1 MVVAKL
7 AMVLGFAAMLGLAG
21 CAASPAPSGGNARP
35 LIAAQTAQP
44 GTFLAL
50 SDVHYDGNSADIWGQ
65 NQETSAILWTRA
77 QAEAKRVIA
86 AEDPGFILYLGDLP
100 AHGQPQALR
109 ETQFKAVLDGLQGL
123 VAGTQ
128 TRLLFLPGNNDSDG
142 EDYCAFT
149 TELPDP
155 GHPGQ
160 TIATTPFS
168 AATSPDVWPVINA
181 QPGDIVDASQL
192 RRGFYSAYPLGKSA
206 ALRLL
211 VLNTVIFNP
220 NYGIFQGA
228 SCVDA
233 ATRQADANAQIE
245 WLYAQL
251 TDAARA
257 KEKVIVAMHV
267 PPGIDG
273 YGGGANWDPARTY
286 SGSAPGL
293 KRYTGRPVQD
303 VYLAL
308 IEAFSKQIV
317 GTLSSHTHLN
327 DLRRLRDCDG
337 NVTELDLSI
346 PAVTTDHGSNP
357 ALKLLRHDARYEWLE
372 ADTRYASEATGKNW
386 VPANRFSF
394 ADNYPCANCDGSE
407 TLAERIAKVPEQ
419 DLLDDMFA
427 YLMVKRS
434 VPSNPRHYK
443 ASMDVRCSG

>member
-1 MVVAKL
+1 
-7 AMVLGFAAMLGLAG
+7 MLGLAG
-21 CAASPAPSGGNARP
+21 CAAGPAPSGGARP
-35 LIAAQTAQP
+35 LIAAQGGQP
-44 GTFLAL
+44 GSFLTL

-77 QAEAKRVIA
+77 QAEAKGIVA
-86 AEDPGFILYLGDLP
+86 ADDPGFILYLGDLP
-100 AHGQPQALR
+100 AHGQSEAAR

-123 VAGTQ
+123 VAGTSK
-128 TRLLFLPGNNDSDG
+128 RLLFLPGNNDSDG

-149 TELPDP
+149 T
-155 GHPGQ
+155 GG
-160 TIATTPFS
+160 ATPFDAASDPS
-168 AATSPDVWPVINA
+168 AWPVINA
-181 QPGDIVDASQL
+181 QPGDIIDAGQL
-192 RRGFYSAYPLGKSA
+192 ARGFYSAYPLGKSA
-206 ALRLL
+206 PLRLL
-211 VLNTVIFNP
+211 ALNTVIFNP
-220 NYGIFQGA
+220 NYGTFQGA

-233 ATRQADANAQIE
+233 TTRQADANAQIE

-251 TDAARA
+251 TDAALK

-273 YGGGANWDPARTY
+273 YGGAPNWDPGRAYT
-286 SGSAPGL
+286 GSAPGL
-293 KRYTGRPVQD
+293 TRYTGRPVQG

-308 IEAFSKQIV
+308 VAAFSKQIV

-357 ALKLLRHDARYEWLE
+357 AMKLLRHDARYEWLAAE
-372 ADTRYASEATGKNW
+372 TRYASETTGKDW

-394 ADNYPCANCDGSE
+394 ADNYPCSNCDGSE
-407 TLAERIAKVPEQ
+407 TLAERIAKVAEQ
-419 DLLDDMFA
+419 DLLGDMLA

-443 ASMDVRCSG
+443 ASMDVTCGG